1 MRKFLSVLLGFALL
15 AAAALLLWSAYGIQP
30 TEARTTGGVL
40 YSQQEVAALM
50 ASGEQMEAVADVPL
64 ADNVVP
70 VQPEIAPAAMADLG
84 TLDVQEAQAAP
95 STITEVQQ
103 NADVQLTAP
112 LTTDIVLDDTTQVE
126 VAPLAQGG
134 SVPEGEGQG
143 GMGAATLGYEQRVV
157 EIEWPRE
164 FYVGRAGSVRVTLKP
179 LAGGALQPVAEVEG
193 NEVLATPILI
203 ADRYDAYDAYVTAT
217 ISAPDF
223 SIEPVTPATQPL
235 QRGGEAE
242 WRWTLKSESA
252 QKSVIALSL
261 AISWQPKQPG
271 NPPGP
276 QNVPIWGQALQVEV
290 NYIFGMLTVSHASL
304 LGTVLG
310 VLGLIAQ
317 FPLLEKV
324 LEIMLDMLFG
334 GDRRRDNRR
343 TESNRRRRR

>member
-1 MRKFLSVLLGFALL
+1 MRKFLSVLLGLALL
-15 AAAALLLWSAYGIQP
+15 AGAALLLWQVYGIQP

-40 YSQQEVAALM
+40 YSQEEVAALM
-50 ASGEQMEAVADVPL
+50 ASGEPMEAVADIPL
-64 ADNVVP
+64 ADNTVP
-70 VQPEIAPAAMADLG
+70 VQPEFAAAASADLG
-84 TLDVQEAQAAP
+84 TLDTEEIQAAP
-95 STITEVQQ
+95 STIMQLEQT
-103 NADVQLTAP
+103 ADVQLTAP

-126 VAPLAQGG
+126 VAPLA
-134 SVPEGEGQG
+134 EGDGTATGPGQG
-143 GMGAATLGYEQRVV
+143 GMGSATLGYEQRVV
-157 EIEWPRE
+157 EIEWPRT

-203 ADRYDAYDAYVTAT
+203 ADRYDAYNAYVTAA

-223 SIEPVTPATQPL
+223 SVESVTPATQPL
-235 QRGGEAE
+235 MRGGEAE
-242 WRWTLKSESA
+242 WRWTLKAENA

-261 AISWQPKQPG
+261 TLSWEPKQAG
-271 NPPGP
+271 DPPGP

-324 LEIMLDMLFG
+324 LEIMLAILFG
-334 GDRRRDNRR
+334 RDRRSKD
-343 TESNRRRRR
+343 ERRRHR

>member
-1 MRKFLSVLLGFALL
+1 MRKFLSVLLGLALL
-15 AAAALLLWSAYGIQP
+15 AGAVLLLWQVYGIQP

-40 YSQQEVAALM
+40 YSQEEVAALM
-50 ASGEQMEAVADVPL
+50 ASGQSMEAVADVPL

-70 VQPEIAPAAMADLG
+70 VQPEIAAAANADLG
-84 TLDVQEAQAAP
+84 TFDAQEAQAAP
-95 STITEVQQ
+95 STIAELEPSAQM
-103 NADVQLTAP
+103 QLAAP

-126 VAPLAQGG
+126 VAPLAEGG
-134 SVPEGEGQG
+134 GTATGPGQG
-143 GMGAATLGYEQRVV
+143 GMGSATLGYEQRVV
-157 EIEWPRE
+157 EIEWPHE

-203 ADRYDAYDAYVTAT
+203 ADRYDAYNAYVTAT

-223 SIEPVTPATQPL
+223 SVEPVTPNVQPL
-235 QRGGEAE
+235 MRGGEAE
-242 WRWTLKSESA
+242 WRWTLKSENA

-261 AISWQPKQPG
+261 AISWEPKQAG
-271 NPPGP
+271 DPPGP

-310 VLGLIAQ
+310 VLGLVAQ

-324 LEIMLDMLFG
+324 LEIMLDILFG
-334 GDRRRDNRR
+334 GDRRRKD
-343 TESNRRRRR
+343 ERRRHR

>member
-1 MRKFLSVLLGFALL
+1 MRKFLSVLFGLALL
-15 AAAALLLWSAYGIQP
+15 AVAVLLLWSAYGIQP

-40 YSQQEVAALM
+40 YSQEEIAMMM
-50 ASGEQMEAVADVPL
+50 ASGTPLEAVADLPL
-64 ADNVVP
+64 ADNTVP
-70 VQPEIAPAAMADLG
+70 VQPEIAAAASADLG
-84 TLDVQEAQAAP
+84 TLDAAEAQAAP
-95 STITEVQQ
+95 STI
-103 NADVQLTAP
+103 AQLAPETQMQIVAP

-126 VAPLAQGG
+126 VAPLAAG
-134 SVPEGEGQG
+134 STSTGAGQG
-143 GMGAATLGYEQRVV
+143 GMSAATLGYEQRVV

-179 LAGGALQPVAEVEG
+179 LAGGALQPVAEIEG

-203 ADRYDAYDAYVTAT
+203 ADRYDAYNAYVTAT

-223 SIEPVTPATQPL
+223 TVNAVTPVTQPL
-235 QRGGEAE
+235 MRGGEAE
-242 WRWTLKSESA
+242 WRWTLKAESA

-261 AISWQPKQPG
+261 TISWQPKQQGSPA
-271 NPPGP
+271 GP
-276 QNVPIWGQALQVEV
+276 QNIPIWGQALEVEV
-290 NYIFGMLTVSHASL
+290 NYIFGVLTVSHASL

-334 GDRRRDNRR
+334 RDRRRDNRR
-343 TESNRRRRR
+343 TESNRRRR

>member
-15 AAAALLLWSAYGIQP
+15 AAAVLLLWPAYGILP

-40 YSQQEVAALM
+40 YSQEEVAALM
-50 ASGEQMEAVADVPL
+50 ASGGQMEAVADIPL
-64 ADNVVP
+64 ADNTVP
-70 VQPEIAPAAMADLG
+70 VQPEIAAAASADLG
-84 TLDVQEAQAAP
+84 TFDAQEAQAAP
-95 STITEVQQ
+95 ETI
-103 NADVQLTAP
+103 AQLAPEAQMQLAAP

-126 VAPLAQGG
+126 VAPLAEAAGAPVG
-134 SVPEGEGQG
+134 TGQG
-143 GMGAATLGYEQRVV
+143 GMGTVTLGYEQRVV

-203 ADRYDAYDAYVTAT
+203 ADRYDAYNAYVTAT

-242 WRWTLKSESA
+242 WRWTLKAESA
-252 QKSVIALSL
+252 QSSVIALSL
-261 AISWQPKQPG
+261 AISWQPKQASD
-271 NPPGP
+271 PPGP
-276 QNVPIWGQALQVEV
+276 QNVPIWGQALQVDV
-290 NYIFGMLTVSHASL
+290 NYVFGMLTVSHASL

-324 LEIMLDMLFG
+324 LEIFLDALFG
-334 GDRRRDNRR
+334 RDRRRDNRR
-343 TESNRRRRR
+343 TESNRRR

>member
-1 MRKFLSVLLGFALL
+1 MRKFLSVLLGLTLL
-15 AAAALLLWSAYGIQP
+15 AGAAFLLWQAYGIQP

-40 YSQQEVAALM
+40 YSQEEIAAMM
-50 ASGEQMEAVADVPL
+50 ASGQPMEAVADVPL
-64 ADNVVP
+64 ADNTIP
-70 VQPEIAPAAMADLG
+70 VQPEIAAAASADLS
-84 TLDVQEAQAAP
+84 TLDTQELQAAP
-95 STITEVQQ
+95 STIAELEPSAQ
-103 NADVQLTAP
+103 VQLAAP

-126 VAPLAQGG
+126 VAPLTEG
-134 SVPEGEGQG
+134 SGTATGTGQG
-143 GMGAATLGYEQRVV
+143 GMSATTLGYEQRVV
-157 EIEWPRE
+157 EIEWPRV
-164 FYVGRAGSVRVTLKP
+164 FYVGRAGAVRVTLKP

-203 ADRYDAYDAYVTAT
+203 ADRYDAYNAYVTAT

-223 SIEPVTPATQPL
+223 SVEPVTPATQPL
-235 QRGGEAE
+235 MRGEEAE

-261 AISWQPKQPG
+261 AISWEPKQAG
-271 NPPGP
+271 DPPGP

-324 LEIMLDMLFG
+324 LEIMLDVLFG
-334 GDRRRDNRR
+334 GDRRRKD
-343 TESNRRRRR
+343 ERRRHR